1 MKKNFLLWMGA
12 VLMMTVGMS
21 SCNSDD
27 EEGND
32 NSPISVDFLIQ
43 DEHNVE
49 KYIFKEGEDIIFRL
63 EITNNG
69 TEEAILPS
77 PVDIINIDVFH
88 VYTSNGEDM
97 GKPYDLVVPG
107 PNADIHLRIEANETK
122 MYLCPWVN
130 DPESELYNSG
140 FAFPK
145 PYMRYMI
152 DKLRPLPKG
161 EYYSKFDI
169 KLDNNRVITC
179 QKSFSVTCK

>member
-12 VLMMTVGMS
+12 VLMITIGTS

-32 NSPISVDFLIQ
+32 NFPISVDFLIQ

-49 KYIFKEGEDIIFRL
+49 KYIFKEGEDIIFRIDL
-63 EITNNG
+63 TNND
-69 TEEAILPS
+69 TVDAILPS
-77 PVDIINIDVFH
+77 SIEIMGYDVFH
-88 VYTSNGEDM
+88 VYSKNGEDM
-97 GKPYDLVVPG
+97 GTPYDVVCPG
-107 PNADIHLRIEANETK
+107 AEGHLRLEAKVTRK
-122 MYLCPWVN
+122 YLCPWIN
-130 DPESELYNSG
+130 NPDSEFNNPEYYYL
-140 FAFPK
+140 K
-145 PYMRYMI
+145 PSFMAARI
-152 DKLRPLPKG
+152 EKKRPLPKG